1 MYFVLNIQCI
11 YKRTIKRIVATTS
24 DVMVKYSKLNLR
36 CKEVVFLE
44 KKTLGQRIKEERL
57 NQQMT
62 QKVLAGDYITRNMLS
77 QIENDQA
84 KPSITTIEYLAKQL
98 NRPVGY
104 FMDEKSKVEE
114 LSDIV
119 KELLV
124 EYHSHN
130 CKKVLETLHN
140 IQHNNPQMFKHDIL
154 KDIYINCNFKE
165 ASSYKERGMYK
176 EAKSCYLNLLA
187 LEDEMMMNADVML
200 YKIYNQLVEVTTFLG
215 EMEEAHQYD
224 ERAKKTINKLVS
236 TREVQGMY
244 LKLTQG
250 LYQEA
255 LECAEEIDANALD
268 SYNKARYNM
277 VVGTSYYYLKQF
289 EKAITYLEEAVYY
302 YEDKTYNSILVMMC
316 EELSKCFTHLE
327 DYQKAIVYMQKAERS
342 KAGGS

>member
-1 MYFVLNIQCI
+1 M
-11 YKRTIKRIVATTS
+11 
-24 DVMVKYSKLNLR
+24 
-36 CKEVVFLE
+36 E

-84 KPSITTIEYLAKQL
+84 KPSITTIEFLAKQL

-124 EYHSHN
+124 DYHNHN
-130 CKKVLETLHN
+130 CKKVLETLNN

-165 ASSYKERGMYK
+165 ASSYKEQGMYK
-176 EAKSCYLNLLA
+176 EAKTCYLNLLA

-215 EMEEAHQYD
+215 ELEEAHQYD

-250 LYQEA
+250 QYQEA
-255 LECAEEIDANALD
+255 LECATEIDANALD

-289 EKAITYLEEAVYY
+289 EKAITYLEEAVLY

-327 DYQKAIVYMQKAERS
+327 DYHKAILYMQKAERS
-342 KAGGS
+342 KAGGA